1 MRHLMN
7 SRLIETLNTI
17 ITPGATGGGLRESK
31 MSNKE
36 AQAANDFVIT
46 NIRSI
51 LKNVSA

>member
-1 MRHLMN
+1 
-7 SRLIETLNTI
+7 
-17 ITPGATGGGLRESK
+17 

-51 LKNVSA
+51 LKNVSAWSVFVIIIVKL